1 LPRTKE
7 QRASERLEITRLG
20 TRGDGIAETAK
31 GPVFVPFAVP
41 GDVVEAAVEPGP
53 RSTVHG
59 RLLRILQ
66 PGPDRV
72 DPACRHFGECG
83 GCALQHLAS
92 GAYERWIVER
102 LRTALGH
109 HGFTDPPV
117 SAPAVSPPGS
127 RRRLALTARR
137 AKEGPVLGFA
147 RRQSHQLV
155 DVGECPVARAPLAG
169 LLEPLR
175 ASLPI
180 LLQAGGA
187 VRILLTETAGGID
200 LLIEAARPAGLAERE
215 ALGDLAQSYDLA
227 ALHWSDTGD
236 VEPIAV
242 RRAAEMDFDGI
253 RVSLPPGAFV
263 QATAE
268 GEAALR
274 AAVEAWTED
283 AGTIADLFAGLGTFA
298 LPLARRARVE
308 AVEGARDLCAAMEGA
323 ARRAHLDRLAP
334 AHRDL
339 FRRPLTAEELAP
351 FDAVIFDPPRAG
363 AKAQAAELARSG
375 VARAI
380 AVSCNPNT
388 FSRDARILAEGGFRL
403 IELRPV
409 DQFLWSGALELV
421 ALFERG

>member
-1 LPRTKE
+1 
-7 QRASERLEITRLG
+7 
-20 TRGDGIAETAK
+20 
-31 GPVFVPFAVP
+31 
-41 GDVVEAAVEPGP
+41 
-53 RSTVHG
+53 
-59 RLLRILQ
+59 
-66 PGPDRV
+66 
-72 DPACRHFGECG
+72 
-83 GCALQHLAS
+83 
-92 GAYERWIVER
+92 
-102 LRTALGH
+102 
-109 HGFTDPPV
+109 
-117 SAPAVSPPGS
+117 
-127 RRRLALTARR
+127 
-137 AKEGPVLGFA
+137 
-147 RRQSHQLV
+147 
-155 DVGECPVARAPLAG
+155 
-169 LLEPLR
+169 
-175 ASLPI
+175 
-180 LLQAGGA
+180 
-187 VRILLTETAGGID
+187 
-200 LLIEAARPAGLAERE
+200 
-215 ALGDLAQSYDLA
+215 
-227 ALHWSDTGD
+227 
-236 VEPIAV
+236 
-242 RRAAEMDFDGI
+242 MDFDGI